1 MMTTMMMKVDYSKS
15 RRKHFGNPHIRLPS
29 SSSSSSSQNTMV
41 AEKTDMQEV
50 VDLSAMSLETLPIS
64 SNFNLAIIRVLDI
77 SNNNLQVISSL

>member
-1 MMTTMMMKVDYSKS
+1 
-15 RRKHFGNPHIRLPS
+15 
-29 SSSSSSSQNTMV
+29 MV